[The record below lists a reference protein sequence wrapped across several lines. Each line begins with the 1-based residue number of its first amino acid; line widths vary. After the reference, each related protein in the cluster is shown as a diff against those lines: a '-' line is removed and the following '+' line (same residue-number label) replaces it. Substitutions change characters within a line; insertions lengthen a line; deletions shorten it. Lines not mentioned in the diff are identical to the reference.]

1 MPTPILHLVAGPN
14 GAGKTT
20 FYNKVI
26 APIPLEFINADVIA
40 AQRWP
45 GDEVSHAYEASAAAA
60 ELREERFADRRSFA
74 TETVFS
80 HRSKLDLV
88 AKATTL
94 GYSVTLHII
103 VIPED
108 LAVLRVR
115 TRVEVGGHD
124 VPEIKVRERHRR
136 LWAHVRDAIDLAAV
150 ANVYDNSSASKPF
163 RLIAGYEYGQPT
175 MLPVWPK
182 WAPVELSA
190 FRGS

>member
-1 MPTPILHLVAGPN
+1 MHLVAGPN

-45 GDEVSHAYEASAAAA
+45 GDEVAHAYEASAAAA
-60 ELREERFADRRSFA
+60 ELRAQRFEDRRSFA

-80 HRSKLDLV
+80 HPSKLDLV
-88 AKATTL
+88 ATATRL

-103 VIPED
+103 VIPEE

-124 VPEIKVRERHRR
+124 VPETKIRERHRR
-136 LWAHVRDAIDLAAV
+136 LWAHVRDAIGLVAV

-163 RLIAGYEYGQPT
+163 RLIAGYEYGQSV
-175 MLPVWPK
+175 MLADWPK
-182 WAPVELSA
+182 WSPIELSA
-190 FRGS
+190 YPGT

>member
-1 MPTPILHLVAGPN
+1 MHLVAGPN

-45 GDEVSHAYEASAAAA
+45 GDEVSHAYEASAVAAA
-60 ELREERFADRRSFA
+60 LREERFEQRRSFA

-80 HRSKLDLV
+80 HPSKLDLV
-88 AKATTL
+88 ARATTL

-124 VPEIKVRERHRR
+124 VPEIKIRERHRR
-136 LWAHVRDAIDLAAV
+136 LWAYVRDAVGLAAV

-163 RLIAGYEYGQPT
+163 RLIAGYESGQPT
-175 MLPVWPK
+175 MLPAWPK
-182 WAPVELSA
+182 WAPVELTALPES
-190 FRGS
+190 